1 MINLKKS
8 TPIQISDSYIGKFT
22 LKFNGQ
28 YYKYNMEVIN
38 GEIENIDLTYEIDS
52 PLFEYFENMF
62 EDWYESQPTNVQDM
76 YESNEAIYYKKGAII
91 GGIEILDEHIR
102 ENNLRFIDL
111 DKEGYKLDIEC
122 AFQ

>member
-28 YYKYNMEVIN
+28 YYQYNMEVIN
-38 GEIENIDLTYEIDS
+38 GEIENIDLTYEINS

>member
-8 TPIQISDSYIGKFT
+8 TPIQIFDSYIGKFT

-28 YYKYNMEVIN
+28 YYQYNMEVIN
-38 GEIENIDLTYEIDS
+38 GEIENIDLTYEINS